1 MAKEKNTKRSR
12 ESSHVVIWAEDRFV
26 RPEGAIT
33 TNETA

>member
-12 ESSHVVIWAEDRFV
+12 ESGYVVIWAEV
-26 RPEGAIT
+26 WLTRPEEVTI

>member
-12 ESSHVVIWAEDRFV
+12 ESGYVVIWAEDRLA
-26 RPEGAIT
+26 RPEGAII

>member
-12 ESSHVVIWAEDRFV
+12 ESSYVVIWAEV
-26 RPEGAIT
+26 WPTKPGEVSI

>member
-12 ESSHVVIWAEDRFV
+12 ESGTVVIWDEV
-26 RPEGAIT
+26 WLTKSEEVTI